1 MKGEESMPG
10 YAVDSAQL
18 QEIFVGGATRLAR
31 LRKEIDKLNV
41 FPVPDGDTGTNM
53 YLTFMAALQ
62 EMGRIEDE
70 SIGAVTE
77 AVARG
82 ALTGARG
89 NSGVILSQILQGF
102 AHALAGKE
110 KATAADIAEALERG
124 SEYAYRAVS
133 EPVEGTILTVARS
146 AAEAA
151 RFAAD
156 RSGDLP
162 RLGLYVYRRAI
173 DTLNLTPEML
183 PVLKEAGVVDA
194 GGKGFTAIL
203 EGILRIFK
211 RYRREDGEDLNLEY
225 TPPARQAE
233 VHFTAQA
240 EIQFAYCTEFI
251 MRGDGMPLEEIKG
264 LLKGYGD
271 CLMVVGNPD
280 TAKVHIHSNN
290 PGKVLETCLLYGSLH
305 QIQVNNMRDQHQEL
319 HRSQVKPVGI
329 VSVAVGEGI
338 VKIMESLGADAI
350 ISGGQT
356 MNPSTEEIARA
367 IDNVPAENVIVLPNN
382 KNIILA
388 AQQAQQLTSKKVVV
402 IPSRTVPQGLSALL
416 AINPEEDLE
425 TNERRMR
432 EACAGVLTG
441 EITRA
446 AKDAAF
452 NGLQI
457 KEGEFIGI
465 AEGNLMKGS
474 SLVEAVLNVCA
485 ELAPQGELATLYYGQ
500 DVRGAE
506 AERILERLSGIYPDV
521 EFELY
526 YGGQPLYH
534 FLISVE

>member
-1 MKGEESMPG
+1 MPD
-10 YAVDSAQL
+10 AVDSAQL

-31 LRKEIDKLNV
+31 LRKDIDKLNV

-62 EMGRIEDE
+62 EMGRVQDD

-110 KATAADIAEALERG
+110 KATAADIADALERG

-156 RSGDLP
+156 GSSDLP
-162 RLGLYVYRRAI
+162 RLGLYVYRRAT
-173 DTLNLTPEML
+173 DTLRLTPEVL

-211 RYRREDGEDLNLEY
+211 RYRDEYADQTETGDICGMPEQAPAVPQNELE
-225 TPPARQAE
+225 
-233 VHFTAQA
+233 
-240 EIQFAYCTEFI
+240 FAYCTEFI
-251 MRGDGMPLEEIKG
+251 VRGEGMPLEEIKG
-264 LLKGYGD
+264 LLRGYGD

-280 TAKVHIHSNN
+280 TAKVHIHTNN
-290 PGKVLETCLLYGSLH
+290 PGRVLESCLLYGSLH
-305 QIQVNNMRDQHQEL
+305 QIEVDNMADQHREYE
-319 HRSQVKPVGI
+319 RRRVKPLGI

-338 VKIMESLGADAI
+338 VKIMESIGADAI
-350 ISGGQT
+350 VSGGQT
-356 MNPSTEEIARA
+356 MNPSTEELVRA
-367 IDNVPAENVIVLPNN
+367 IEEVPAENVIVLPNN
-382 KNIILA
+382 KNIVLA
-388 AQQAQQLTSKKVVV
+388 AQQARQLTAKKVAV
-402 IPSRTVPQGLSALL
+402 IPTHTVPQGLAALL
-416 AINPEEDLE
+416 AVSPAEGLE
-425 TNERRMR
+425 ANEARMK
-432 EACAGVLTG
+432 EAGAGILTG
-441 EITRA
+441 EVTRA
-446 AKDAAF
+446 VKDVTIS
-452 NGLQI
+452 GLAI
-457 KEGEFIGI
+457 KEGQFIGL
-465 AEGNLMKGS
+465 AEGQ
-474 SLVEAVLNVCA
+474 LVRGDGLPDAVRQVCA
-485 ELAPQGELATLYYGQ
+485 ALVPRGELVTFYYGQ
-500 DVRGAE
+500 DVPGAQAAQIVE
-506 AERILERLSGIYPDV
+506 ELSGLYPDTD
-521 EFELY
+521 FELY